1 MQTGWARFF
10 NGIGEIFNK
19 HDWSE
24 TRCFF
29 DRKKKDTFFL
39 QSVSSHLVCCELRSL
54 KANKAIGL
62 DRISTRLLK
71 DYSAHPSETD

>member
-10 NGIGEIFNK
+10 NDIGEIFNK

-29 DRKKKDTFFL
+29 LIENIHFSYK
-39 QSVSSHLVCCELRSL
+39 VSPDFVCCELRSL
-54 KANKAIGL
+54 KANKAIRL